1 MRLTWMALVLMAT
14 LAVVGCS
21 EPAPSATLTPTPGA
35 TPAAVSG
42 QITEPASSS
51 SPPKPA
57 PTTEAPT
64 PAAEPAASA
73 SPGQEAPMPA
83 PVPVAEPIP
92 ELIPVP
98 APTPVTTTASPLP
111 EFVPG
116 RSFSQ
121 EDIYNFT
128 EVSAGYDHSCGLRSD
143 GTILCWGNGRNGET
157 EPPEGAFTAVSAGDG
172 YTCGIKTDGSVGC
185 WGIWGITFGMPV
197 FDTSTHRRP
206 ESPTG
211 VFKSISTGNAH
222 ACGIKAD
229 DTLECWG
236 ENRVSAGDFSREAGQ
251 ATPPP
256 GAFLSISAGGSTN
269 CGVTTENQV
278 VCWGAGYEG
287 AESPVEGKFLSVS
300 AGGRHSCG
308 VKIDN
313 ALVCW
318 GEDSSGQGAEPAG
331 EFASVSVGG
340 YQTCG
345 VKMTGHLEC
354 WGNYLRNPAPQG
366 EFQSVSVSGS
376 HRCAVRSDGAVVCW
390 GHDSWYHRLGLKT
403 GITCGVLPNRATVCP
418 GEEGYDLLATVHAA
432 DWVQYYEHNGSSY
445 PCGSEEGEAVVC
457 WDPYQDAF
465 VGPAPIEVVEFSAD
479 VDSACWLFE
488 DGTTGCWGV
497 SGGPGGVFR
506 SITAG
511 EGLYSDF
518 ACGVRLNGDLACW
531 GDDGHDWGNIFPP
544 EGSYKS
550 VGLGWGHGC
559 AIKMDDTVDCWGLLG
574 GGPFHETFR
583 SLGGGAVRSHCGIR
597 TDDALYCWGWPAALP
612 GAFKS
617 VSLSGLS
624 GPDYIYCGVRT
635 DGTVACSG
643 TDYDGIK
650 DSPQGEFLSVSVGGA
665 HACGVRTDGAV
676 ACWGS
681 DTYDGEPTGRTN
693 APPGQFLSVSVGR
706 NFTCGIRTD
715 HTLTCWGRVPDVL
728 MNLSGIKPPPPA
740 EPIPTPTP
748 DIWLLPLRDQLE
760 LLKQEPGPLATNV
773 RNLDMIYRIV
783 GMMTEAE
790 QGAMVEETE
799 LLLEELGPPKGKAR
813 THTYAH
819 IWLGLIEAFASSLD
833 DFNNFRSIS
842 EFRLRVHFYVF
853 LPEYLPAGFRY
864 DGVGISGGGGW
875 GDDASG
881 WTIHFSRSPEW
892 YPQMESGAYE
902 RITFNQ
908 STNQQKGNPFRGILP
923 RIGGGEKIVLPN
935 LEAAGIDDVRYWLG
949 YSEWG
954 AGGKDQ
960 YYQVAWEDP
969 ETDSFTH
976 VISSLSQEETF
987 KVVGSI
993 R

>member
-1 MRLTWMALVLMAT
+1 M
-14 LAVVGCS
+14 
-21 EPAPSATLTPTPGA
+21 
-35 TPAAVSG
+35 
-42 QITEPASSS
+42 
-51 SPPKPA
+51 
-57 PTTEAPT
+57 
-64 PAAEPAASA
+64 
-73 SPGQEAPMPA
+73 
-83 PVPVAEPIP
+83 PVAEPIP
-92 ELIPVP
+92 ELMPVP
-98 APTPVTTTASPLP
+98 LPTPAATIASPLP

-172 YTCGIKTDGSVGC
+172 YTCGIKTDGSVAC

-197 FDTSTHRRP
+197 FETSTHRRP

-211 VFKSISTGNAH
+211 LFKAISAGEAH

-256 GAFLSISAGGSTN
+256 GTFLSISATGSTS
-269 CGVTTENQV
+269 CGVTTDNQV

-287 AESPVEGKFLSVS
+287 AESPVEGQFLSVS
-300 AGGRHSCG
+300 AGGWHSCG
-308 VKIDN
+308 VRTDN
-313 ALVCW
+313 TVVCW
-318 GEDSSGQGAEPAG
+318 GDNLSGRITPPDAK
-331 EFASVSVGG
+331 FASVSVGG
-340 YQTCG
+340 DNTCG
-345 VKMTGHLEC
+345 VTMAGEVQC
-354 WGNYLRNPAPQG
+354 WGSYLRNPAPQG
-366 EFQSVSVSGS
+366 EFRSINASGS

-390 GHDSWYHRLGLKT
+390 GNNYGFDTLGLKA
-403 GITCGVLPNRATVCP
+403 GITCGVLPNRSAVCP
-418 GEEGYDLLATVHAA
+418 EEDGYDLLATVHASE
-432 DWVQYYEHNGSSY
+432 WVEYFEHNGETH
-445 PCGSEEGEAVVC
+445 PCGNNSWGTEIC
-457 WDPYQDAF
+457 WDPVKEAF
-465 VGPAPIEVVEFSAD
+465 IGPPN
-479 VDSACWLFE
+479 DSV
-488 DGTTGCWGV
+488 TV
-497 SGGPGGVFR
+497 S
-506 SITAG
+506 
-511 EGLYSDF
+511 E
-518 ACGVRLNGDLACW
+518 
-531 GDDGHDWGNIFPP
+531 
-544 EGSYKS
+544 
-550 VGLGWGHGC
+550 
-559 AIKMDDTVDCWGLLG
+559 
-574 GGPFHETFR
+574 
-583 SLGGGAVRSHCGIR
+583 
-597 TDDALYCWGWPAALP
+597 
-612 GAFKS
+612 
-617 VSLSGLS
+617 
-624 GPDYIYCGVRT
+624 
-635 DGTVACSG
+635 
-643 TDYDGIK
+643 
-650 DSPQGEFLSVSVGGA
+650 
-665 HACGVRTDGAV
+665 
-676 ACWGS
+676 
-681 DTYDGEPTGRTN
+681 
-693 APPGQFLSVSVGR
+693 
-706 NFTCGIRTD
+706 
-715 HTLTCWGRVPDVL
+715 
-728 MNLSGIKPPPPA
+728 
-740 EPIPTPTP
+740 PTPTP
-748 DIWLLPLRDQLE
+748 DIWLLPLRDRLE
-760 LLKQEPGPLATNV
+760 LLKQEPGPLAANV